1 MNRVAKRFAFALAW
15 PVLAVLAMSIV
26 STLIVSS
33 ALAQGQSVPSAWIDI
48 SATVT
53 SLEQLGPNARRAAS
67 ADEFWVG
74 YTFALRDGVHVG
86 CDDWNGRQVSFG
98 SNDVHFYM
106 EGDGDGNEMQGV
118 RCDESFGLFLR
129 FDGSTSEVAEARTM
143 ALRRASRRFDDPIVW
158 AGEFPADASVAFL
171 RSAVLG
177 AGGGPSRA
185 LSTRSEEVRE
195 RLLGAVAMHR
205 SAAAV
210 EVVFA
215 ALDTA
220 KPSEL
225 RELAVFWASQIGAD
239 EGLQRLIAMAR
250 GDDDKEVR
258 QQSIFWLAQV
268 AGERA
273 TAHLAE
279 IAEDDPDTEVRQ
291 AAVFALSQ
299 SEDDAAVEAL
309 MNIVRM
315 HDNPEVVKSALFW
328 LGQSGDPRAVELIEE
343 LLFGRGSRS
352 RSRDPL
358 RYPG

>member
-1 MNRVAKRFAFALAW
+1 MRRGAKMFAF
-15 PVLAVLAMSIV
+15 VLALMV
-26 STLIVSS
+26 SALISS
-33 ALAQGQSVPSAWIDI
+33 AKAQGQSMPSAWIDI
-48 SATVT
+48 SATVP
-53 SLEQLGPNARRAAS
+53 SIEQLGPNARRAAS
-67 ADEFWVG
+67 AEEFWVG

-106 EGDGDGNEMQGV
+106 EGDGDEVQGV

-129 FDGSTSEVAEARTM
+129 FDGSTSEVVEARTM
-143 ALRRASRRFDDPIVW
+143 AMRRASRRLDDPVVW

-177 AGGGPSRA
+177 ALGGGSRA
-185 LSTRSEEVRE
+185 LSTRSEKVRE

-215 ALDTA
+215 ALDSA
-220 KPSEL
+220 QPAEL
-225 RELAVFWASQIGAD
+225 RESAVFWTSQIGAD

-279 IAEDDPDTEVRQ
+279 IAEDDPDTEIRQ

-299 SEDDAAVEAL
+299 TEDEAAVEAL
-309 MNIVRM
+309 MNIVRT
-315 HDNPEVVKSALFW
+315 HDNREVVKSALFW

-343 LLFGRGSRS
+343 LLFGRGR
-352 RSRDPL
+352 
-358 RYPG
+358 